1 MIAQIHNFT
10 SVLWQELEELHT
22 FSAKFFDIFVTWLNL
37 NGLNLCLQFLI
48 VKLRY
53 STARAN
59 IGMLAYPA

>member
-1 MIAQIHNFT
+1 M
-10 SVLWQELEELHT
+10 ELHT

-37 NGLNLCLQFLI
+37 YGLNLCLQFLI

-59 IGMLAYPA
+59 FGMLAYPA